1 MSEWEKHAEL
11 VRKVEEERREAER
24 MKEAARKE
32 KEEIEVRKRGGVFH
46 CALFHSPH
54 THTHTHTHSQEKLL
68 QLETQHGNLQE
79 LMASLRDTKS
89 AAAKLTEW
97 HAKLGEMRL
106 QEMKLNRAV
115 ERERERV

>member
-1 MSEWEKHAEL
+1 M
-11 VRKVEEERREAER
+11 
-24 MKEAARKE
+24 
-32 KEEIEVRKRGGVFH
+32 
-46 CALFHSPH
+46 
-54 THTHTHTHSQEKLL
+54 
-68 QLETQHGNLQE
+68 ETQHGNLQE

-115 ERERERV
+115 ERERERVRHLEGLVERSEKAFAKLEQDLVQVTKVWGEGGGGGEEEEG